1 MNLFDIL
8 TYSKLILLPS
18 AQRGE
23 YHPWWG
29 PGMMGSW
36 GSGWMGWFGSVMHLL
51 FWGLVVFVLFLLAR
65 RLWSSSQSSSEVMRN
80 ESPMDILKRRYAS
93 GEIDREEFEQKKQ
106 DLSSISPWIFM
117 RSKSSQHHLES
128 MIPSRDWL
136 EVLIVNT
143 WRAHRPPESVNY
155 ILHTFPLETKLP
167 NSVLRFKMG
176 KVWIKGCNIKS
187 DWNRG

>member
-23 YHPWWG
+23 YHPWYG

-36 GSGWMGWFGSVMHLL
+36 GSGWMWWFGSVMHLL

-65 RLWSSSQSSSEVMRN
+65 RLWSSSQSSSEAMRNSSSEVMRN

-106 DLSSISPWIFM
+106 DLSSLSP
-117 RSKSSQHHLES
+117 
-128 MIPSRDWL
+128 
-136 EVLIVNT
+136 
-143 WRAHRPPESVNY
+143 
-155 ILHTFPLETKLP
+155 
-167 NSVLRFKMG
+167 
-176 KVWIKGCNIKS
+176 
-187 DWNRG
+187 

>member
-18 AQRGE
+18 AQRGG

-36 GSGWMGWFGSVMHLL
+36 GSGWMGWFGSVMYLL

-80 ESPMDILKRRYAS
+80 EAPMDILKRRYAS

-106 DLSSISPWIFM
+106 DLSSTSP
-117 RSKSSQHHLES
+117 
-128 MIPSRDWL
+128 
-136 EVLIVNT
+136 
-143 WRAHRPPESVNY
+143 
-155 ILHTFPLETKLP
+155 
-167 NSVLRFKMG
+167 
-176 KVWIKGCNIKS
+176 
-187 DWNRG
+187 

>member
-1 MNLFDIL
+1 MHPEKDREVGYTKHQNENLAILPARKGATKTLMNLFDIL

-36 GSGWMGWFGSVMHLL
+36 GSGWMGWFGSVMYLL

-106 DLSSISPWIFM
+106 DLSSISP
-117 RSKSSQHHLES
+117 
-128 MIPSRDWL
+128 
-136 EVLIVNT
+136 
-143 WRAHRPPESVNY
+143 
-155 ILHTFPLETKLP
+155 
-167 NSVLRFKMG
+167 
-176 KVWIKGCNIKS
+176 
-187 DWNRG
+187 

>member
-23 YHPWWG
+23 YHPWYG

-80 ESPMDILKRRYAS
+80 EAPMDILKRRYAS

-106 DLSSISPWIFM
+106 DLSSISP
-117 RSKSSQHHLES
+117 
-128 MIPSRDWL
+128 
-136 EVLIVNT
+136 
-143 WRAHRPPESVNY
+143 
-155 ILHTFPLETKLP
+155 
-167 NSVLRFKMG
+167 
-176 KVWIKGCNIKS
+176 
-187 DWNRG
+187 